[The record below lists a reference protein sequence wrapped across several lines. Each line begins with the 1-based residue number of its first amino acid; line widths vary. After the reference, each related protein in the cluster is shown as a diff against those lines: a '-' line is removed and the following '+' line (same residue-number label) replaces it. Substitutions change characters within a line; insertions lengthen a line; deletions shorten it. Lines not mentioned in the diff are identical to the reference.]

1 MRKFSSF
8 SPRCPCWRRNTW
20 KSCLKTASN
29 STQLSFVMASP
40 TRTSLPEIT
49 MINQFKRSISL
60 NLIARKVLRRLDFWY
75 ERKKVCS
82 ISYKKNCRA
91 QIDQAYAGNG
101 LSTECCVPSMSRS
114 IRQVYCHFGCCA
126 CRWWRHRLMSHSSAQ
141 KSIWGGCVCFY
152 RKRLYSSAHIAWATS
167 TAKGKISDFFDPPP
181 TVSNEFYAFLIQCLV
196 ASFECVSV
204 WGLFTIPV
212 REREREKKLYTHLG
226 PPKLT
231 FSLTPDH
238 CLISF
243 EQPRIH
249 TRGKKWI
256 GYLYYCCWRCPF
268 KLYTF
273 RPSSAWTVRS
283 CKRDTFIV
291 KNTRSKTMQK
301 SEESMLAAT
310 IRCVTW
316 SIISQ
321 KILWK
326 HLS

>member
-249 TRGKKWI
+249 THKRKKNELDI
-256 GYLYYCCWRCPF
+256 CTTAAGAAHSSFIHFALPQPGLYG
-268 KLYTF
+268 
-273 RPSSAWTVRS
+273 
-283 CKRDTFIV
+283 
-291 KNTRSKTMQK
+291 
-301 SEESMLAAT
+301 AAKG
-310 IRCVTW
+310 ILL
-316 SIISQ
+316 
-321 KILWK
+321 LWK
-326 HLS
+326 IHVRRRCKNQKNQCWPRLYGALPGQ